1 MKKYCIKVQ
10 ENNVIKITPKLPEIL
25 IDKILTIKGVCFI
38 EDRLTNFSNVI
49 VDNDF
54 KDKVKLELTYLLK

>member
-38 EDRLTNFSNVI
+38 EDRLTNSSNVI